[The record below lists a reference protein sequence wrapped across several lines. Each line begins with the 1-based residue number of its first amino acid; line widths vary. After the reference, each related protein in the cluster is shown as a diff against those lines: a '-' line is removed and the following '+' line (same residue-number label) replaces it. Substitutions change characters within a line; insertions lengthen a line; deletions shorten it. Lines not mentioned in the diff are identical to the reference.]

1 MQSTVQEFQH
11 ANQSHTGDS
20 FDEQLNVFL
29 FVHRSCSICFHSIL
43 GLTGVVTTIVCF
55 PEHKLTTATTEV
67 VVGIV
72 TTTPLW
78 AVTSRPRGIGQFI
91 KSTRDAVGEAAAVDV
106 S

>member
-20 FDEQLNVFL
+20 FDELLNVFL
-29 FVHRSCSICFHSIL
+29 LIPRSCSICFHSII

-67 VVGIV
+67 VGII
-72 TTTPLW
+72 TTPLW

-91 KSTRDAVGEAAAVDV
+91 KSTKDAVGEAAAVDV

>member
-20 FDEQLNVFL
+20 FDEELNVFL
-29 FVHRSCSICFHSIL
+29 FGHRSCSICFHSIV

-67 VVGIV
+67 VVGII
-72 TTTPLW
+72 TTPLW

-91 KSTRDAVGEAAAVDV
+91 KSTRDAAGEAAAVDV

>member
-1 MQSTVQEFQH
+1 MPISLVQVIP
-11 ANQSHTGDS
+11 
-20 FDEQLNVFL
+20 FDEQLNVSL
-29 FVHRSCSICFHSIL
+29 FVHLSCSTYFHSIV

-67 VVGIV
+67 VVGI

-91 KSTRDAVGEAAAVDV
+91 KSTKDAVGEAAAADV

>member
-11 ANQSHTGDS
+11 ANQSHTGDA

-29 FVHRSCSICFHSIL
+29 LIHRFRSNCFHSII

-67 VVGIV
+67 VGTI
-72 TTTPLW
+72 TTALW
-78 AVTSRPRGIGQFI
+78 VVTSKPRGIGQFI
-91 KSTRDAVGEAAAVDV
+91 KSTKDAVGEAAAVDV